1 MLILFSTGVPAF
13 VPFRVHFQYSLSCT
27 EDLVRMYRSAV
38 TFYLN
43 FKISQRIFRKLLS
56 VGVSCAQ
63 KTMLNANIS
72 VFQNF
77 LQKSFVGK
85 FWILAPPKILVPRR
99 PCSCAKTFFNSL
111 SYAFGLCYHFF
122 RCKYTFFHFDSS
134 AHAQYIRTV
143 RFLLRIS

>member
-85 FWILAPPKILVPRR
+85 FWILAPLKFWSHDAPGHNKSHGAAAFTAFANNGGLKIP
-99 PCSCAKTFFNSL
+99 SES
-111 SYAFGLCYHFF
+111 
-122 RCKYTFFHFDSS
+122 
-134 AHAQYIRTV
+134 I
-143 RFLLRIS
+143 

>member
-99 PCSCAKTFFNSL
+99 PCRPCAIFSVNK
-111 SYAFGLCYHFF
+111 A
-122 RCKYTFFHFDSS
+122 CKAKED
-134 AHAQYIRTV
+134 I
-143 RFLLRIS
+143 

>member
-99 PCSCAKTFFNSL
+99 PWLNAITKKDA
-111 SYAFGLCYHFF
+111 YPIPRIYDAFDAL
-122 RCKYTFFHFDSS
+122 
-134 AHAQYIRTV
+134 
-143 RFLLRIS
+143 

>member
-99 PCSCAKTFFNSL
+99 PCLRAEQCDWCLDRQLLVTMLLFST
-111 SYAFGLCYHFF
+111 GLKKLIQK
-122 RCKYTFFHFDSS
+122 RGM
-134 AHAQYIRTV
+134 QLV
-143 RFLLRIS
+143 

>member
-85 FWILAPPKILVPRR
+85 FWILAPLKFWSHDAPETAPEKP
-99 PCSCAKTFFNSL
+99 S
-111 SYAFGLCYHFF
+111 
-122 RCKYTFFHFDSS
+122 FFHAGF
-134 AHAQYIRTV
+134 YCTMTNCYKTMPLGV
-143 RFLLRIS
+143 

>member
-1 MLILFSTGVPAF
+1 MLILFSPGVPAF
-13 VPFRVHFQYSLSCT
+13 VPLFRVHFQYSLSCT

-85 FWILAPPKILVPRR
+85 FWILAPPNILVPRR
-99 PCSCAKTFFNSL
+99 PCSPATLHFHGLVTVSL
-111 SYAFGLCYHFF
+111 VELVYPSKRLQG
-122 RCKYTFFHFDSS
+122 S
-134 AHAQYIRTV
+134 
-143 RFLLRIS
+143 

>member
-99 PCSCAKTFFNSL
+99 PC
-111 SYAFGLCYHFF
+111 LCLEMYQT
-122 RCKYTFFHFDSS
+122 RIRYSQDLEIYLIVQAET
-134 AHAQYIRTV
+134 YIKMQI
-143 RFLLRIS
+143 IS